1 MCVRASACVCVC
13 LARVCKMP
21 ELALGSFGVL
31 GAASCA
37 RETLWNSFQPLQV
50 FPTVSASHLARLA
63 SNWNTKRTWF
73 VSYAFIPLA
82 SFCGSNKQNENNNNS
97 NNNPSIHLLKNLESC
112 RVSFLAWLSFLWLSS
127 VVVFNTHAHTHTCT
141 HAYLCVLFLC
151 LCALTP
157 PFAFFSLTN
166 CSSSFDT
173 WPLSACPPLS
183 LLLSFACASS
193 FPFVIKLNFSHISSE
208 TS

>member
-1 MCVRASACVCVC
+1 
-13 LARVCKMP
+13 MP

-73 VSYAFIPLA
+73 VSYALIPLA

-127 VVVFNTHAHTHTCT
+127 VVVFNTHAHTSTHIHTHVHT
-141 HAYLCVLFLC
+141 PTCVCFSCVCVHLRLPSHSFRLLIVPPLLILGHSPSALLF
-151 LCALTP
+151 
-157 PFAFFSLTN
+157 
-166 CSSSFDT
+166 
-173 WPLSACPPLS
+173 PLS
-183 LLLSFACASS
+183 LSFSLFLMLPLSH
-193 FPFVIKLNFSHISSE
+193 P
-208 TS
+208 